1 MSDRPVAAA
10 GSPSSNFSVSHRSAV
25 VLVALVSALAVV
37 IAYCL
42 PGGVAYAEETTKNGY
57 DCSKAGAVVVVGG
70 TNDPDAKGLVGVTQR
85 YTGVGPDG
93 KPDTADDDTRYKGVD
108 DEGNP
113 KDYEIIYADYP
124 TTLWPLGAAG
134 YDDSVSQGEA
144 ATRSAVASYQSS
156 CGSGKPVVV
165 TGYSQGARVAGDVLS
180 QIGQADA
187 NNKKVQ
193 GVLVDKDGNYIN
205 EAGERVAEPVY
216 VDIEADQ
223 ISGELYS
230 DPRQAGNK
238 EGRGIELSLI
248 GVIPGLTMQGSRGT
262 DDEDSG
268 FGTLDGRVT
277 SVCVDGDPIC
287 DLPDPLYDPIG
298 AIDGLLGYFTK
309 HGLYPYQMFRDPDL
323 GENGVWT
330 SGRTVVCEDHICR
343 VSANSALVELIQQGA
358 DAIGLS
364 ALTVP
369 DFLKGR
375 PTLDIPFGLELAHF
389 GDLTRLVGG
398 LLPPLPK
405 LGYGAYLPSLFVV
418 TDIID
423 GIVGLQPALIKRGVE
438 EFAKSVVSI
447 ALYPVNVVRY
457 WSGLDIVAPTPYIEP
472 PNHTANTLQVTNA
485 VNALYSLADT
495 SGEPVDDE
503 AADEGQQVTALRQTT
518 PDESVVPPAGDDTG
532 NPPNGDDEGAKKN
545 DPVVPQSNQPV
556 VNPTP
561 GPEGNGEGDPGA
573 PDPEN
578 QNPGTPGPGNE
589 NAGNPGGQTP
599 PAGEGG
605 EPDGE
610 AGADPDQNVTDN
622 DGGDKKDGEKKD
634 GEKKNDGNT
643 PSGNGNA
650 PSGGDDSDDS

>member
-42 PGGVAYAEETTKNGY
+42 PGVVGQARATECTSN
-57 DCSKAGAVVVVGG
+57 GAVVIVGG
-70 TNDPDAKGLVGVTQR
+70 TNDPDAKALVGVEQR
-85 YTGVGPDG
+85 YTSGWAGYTPHAS
-93 KPDTADDDTRYKGVD
+93 KPYDV
-108 DEGNP
+108 
-113 KDYEIIYADYP
+113 IYADYP

-134 YDDSVSQGEA
+134 YDDSVSQG
-144 ATRSAVASYQSS
+144 RSSTKSAIASYSQA
-156 CGSGKPVVV
+156 CPGKPIVVA
-165 TGYSQGARVAGDVLS
+165 GYSQGARVAGDVLAE
-180 QIGQADA
+180 IGNSPSADQDGDI
-187 NNKKVQ
+187 VE
-193 GVLVDKDGNYIN
+193 GGEYWLVDVNGTPDDLTDDVVIDKYVRDENGAIVYKDG
-205 EAGERVAEPVY
+205 EPVSS
-216 VDIEADQ
+216 IT
-223 ISGELYS
+223 GELYS

-238 EGRGIELSLI
+238 EGRGIELSLV

-262 DDEDSG
+262 DDEDPG
-268 FGTLDGRVT
+268 FGELNDNVT

-309 HGLYPYQMFRDPDL
+309 HGLYPYQMYLDPNL
-323 GENGVWT
+323 GKDDSGEWT
-330 SGRTVVCEDHICR
+330 TGRTIVCEDNICR
-343 VSANSALVELIQQGA
+343 VSADSAFVELIQQGA
-358 DAIGLS
+358 NAIGLS
-364 ALTVP
+364 SITVP
-369 DFLKGR
+369 DFLKDR

-457 WSGLDIVAPTPYIEP
+457 WSGLDIVAPTPYIQP

-578 QNPGTPGPGNE
+578 QNPGTPGPGNQ